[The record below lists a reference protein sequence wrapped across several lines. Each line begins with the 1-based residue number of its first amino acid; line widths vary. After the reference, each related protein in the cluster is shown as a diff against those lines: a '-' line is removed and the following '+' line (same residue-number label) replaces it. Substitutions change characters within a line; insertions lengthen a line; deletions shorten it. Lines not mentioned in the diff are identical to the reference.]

1 VDLLLVR
8 HAEPVTIAAG
18 HVEGPADPSLTDAGR
33 EQAERLAAWLAHE
46 PVDTIVSSPQRRA
59 LETAAPV
66 AAALHLDLEIV
77 EGLAEYDWRV
87 DHYIPTE
94 QLMRSGDARFQAMLD
109 GRWEEFGGD
118 APEEFTA
125 RVATAVDSLIA
136 RHPGGRVV
144 AVCHGGVIN
153 CTVAKVIGLDRL
165 LWFNP
170 AYASIHRIAAARTG
184 ARSLVALNE
193 TAHLDAR
200 SR

>member
-1 VDLLLVR
+1 VDLVLVR

-18 HVEGPADPSLTDAGR
+18 EVEGPADPPLTAAGV

-46 PVDTIVSSPQRRA
+46 RVDALVASPQRRA

-66 AAALHLDLEIV
+66 ARALGLEVQTV

-118 APEEFTA
+118 PPEEFTA
-125 RVATAVDSLIA
+125 RVCAAVDDLVA
-136 RHPGGRVV
+136 RHPGRRVV

-153 CTVAKVIGLDRL
+153 CAVAQVIGLDRL
-165 LWFNP
+165 LWFQP

-193 TAHLDAR
+193 TAHLDER
-200 SR
+200 TR

>member
-1 VDLLLVR
+1 VDLVLVR

-18 HVEGPADPSLTDAGR
+18 EVEGPADPPLTPEGV

-46 PVDTIVSSPQRRA
+46 PIDALVASPQRRA
-59 LETAAPV
+59 RETAAPV
-66 AAALHLDLEIV
+66 ARALGIEVETV

-118 APEEFTA
+118 PPGEFTA
-125 RVATAVDSLIA
+125 RVCATVDDLVA
-136 RHPGGRVV
+136 RHPGKRVV

-153 CTVAKVIGLDRL
+153 CAVAQVIGLDRL
-165 LWFNP
+165 LWFQP

-200 SR
+200 TR